1 MLGIN
6 GGNSSTCFFIIYVFH
21 TEMEAILSL
30 FSPDSIIIQH
40 WNIFVVIFFP
50 MHQNNFLIFIDFTE
64 ERERKNNLW
73 EV

>member
-30 FSPDSIIIQH
+30 FSPDSIIIQR
-40 WNIFVVIFFP
+40 WNIFVVIFF
-50 MHQNNFLIFIDFTE
+50 FLDASKQFPYFHRLYRGKGE
-64 ERERKNNLW
+64 KE
-73 EV
+73 